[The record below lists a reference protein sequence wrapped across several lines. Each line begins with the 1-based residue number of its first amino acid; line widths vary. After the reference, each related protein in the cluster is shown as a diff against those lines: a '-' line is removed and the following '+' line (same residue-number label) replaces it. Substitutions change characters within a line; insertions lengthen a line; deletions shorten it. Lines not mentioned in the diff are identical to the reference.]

1 MAKSKKRISVLF
13 TAAAFLAA
21 VLMAGCS
28 RPTEAGEGEKA
39 EECGVYVRLERDDAD
54 SVFLHGGSFTKVCE
68 NADGS
73 LLHAGEWIFMG
84 EDIAQL
90 SRTENRSILFRI
102 GAGAADG
109 TVLEEGSFLYDY
121 VRGKLYVTIG
131 ADGVT
136 CSSSDAPDAPADIAQ
151 VLTLPILEE
160 IDAIPAGTTDASQ
173 RTAMQT
179 AVRLIGWAQNTEL
192 GVDEISDTTSTWLAA
207 KNFELT
213 ECLKRLALVDSAYQ
227 KLLTADA
234 RVLLDAA
241 DCADIQ
247 ITWGSEPLESIE
259 AIMQAA
265 GQR

>member
-1 MAKSKKRISVLF
+1 MVKNKKRVSVLF
-13 TAAAFLAA
+13 TAAVFLAA

-28 RPTEAGEGEKA
+28 RSAETGKGEKA

-73 LLHAGEWIFMG
+73 LLHAGGWIFMG

-109 TVLEEGSFLYDY
+109 TVLEEASFLYDY

-136 CSSSDAPDAPADIAQ
+136 CASSDAPDAPADIAQ

-160 IDAIPAGTTDASQ
+160 IDAIPAGTTEASQ
-173 RTAMQT
+173 RTAMQA

-192 GVDEISDTTSTWLAA
+192 GADEISDTTSTWLAA
-207 KNFELT
+207 KNFELI
-213 ECLKRLALVDSAYQ
+213 ECLQKLALVDSAYQ

-234 RVLLDAA
+234 RELLDAA
-241 DCADIQ
+241 DCANIQ
-247 ITWGSEPLESIE
+247 ITWGSEPLEPIE